1 MSLFDPYISAEQC
14 SKLLQ
19 NLMNCFCGKITLD
32 MSFATDEQTELF
44 CRISMLFP
52 KYICEIYQNNLLY
65 ITDTSKIGLLD
76 KLNHKDYFKKMSDE
90 DCENYIISSFK
101 KSIEQNIADKTI
113 QLDKIMKK
121 ITPMLKD
128 EFAKIKCCENI
139 DDLREKV
146 FEILKNEINC
156 DAKLALKIT
165 ITFYNYVNTY
175 FNSSNFYF
183 NKLNLNIDINDLYS
197 NTIFDIYKDYLV
209 KTVEKIVD
217 NYQAFKDYD
226 SLEELTKLLIVKL

>member
-52 KYICEIYQNNLLY
+52 KYSCEIYQNNLLY

-101 KSIEQNIADKTI
+101 KSIEHRRRRSS
-113 QLDKIMKK
+113 
-121 ITPMLKD
+121 
-128 EFAKIKCCENI
+128 
-139 DDLREKV
+139 LRT
-146 FEILKNEINC
+146 
-156 DAKLALKIT
+156 APTA
-165 ITFYNYVNTY
+165 
-175 FNSSNFYF
+175 SS
-183 NKLNLNIDINDLYS
+183 
-197 NTIFDIYKDYLV
+197 
-209 KTVEKIVD
+209 
-217 NYQAFKDYD
+217 
-226 SLEELTKLLIVKL
+226 